1 MNSIP
6 PPVEVADRI
15 WVGGKPDAVAIETIH
30 TLGIT
35 HVLNVSSEPENPAL
49 DLAIHVEWVP
59 TIDDFLPKP
68 ISWFRRGVAFAE
80 RALNDPSQKIYI
92 HCREGRHRGP
102 LMTYVVLRA
111 LRGFSPAEARR
122 SISAKRPVAAFPAV
136 YLASA
141 ETYLRNAPHSSTAE
155 RNDGVG

>member
-15 WVGGKPDAVAIETIH
+15 WVGGTPDAFTIETLH
-30 TLGIT
+30 TQGIT
-35 HVLNVSSEPENPAL
+35 HVLNVSTEPENPAVN
-49 DLAIHVEWVP
+49 LAVRVEWVP

-68 ISWFRRGVAFAE
+68 ISWFRRGVAFAA

-102 LMTYVVLRA
+102 LMTYVILRA
-111 LRGFSPAEARR
+111 LRGFTPTEARR
-122 SISAKRPVAAFPAV
+122 AISAKRPVADFPDV
-136 YLASA
+136 YLTSA
-141 ETYLRNAPHSSTAE
+141 ETYLRHITHSSTAD
-155 RNDGVG
+155 RTD